1 MLRCHGNIRP
11 LSAAI
16 CAGALSV
23 PALSPP
29 GSVTFGGIVAAAP
42 PVPLIAHLL
51 VGAGSRESELIVT
64 ALRIAEDGPEI
75 EHNGIAVDEDLI
87 AFDPPVLDFG
97 RVVAGSVVSKE
108 VWVINRSDT
117 PVTVVETK
125 STCGCTVARIAGETI
140 NPGDAVSTLVRFTA
154 PSRGEVSRKQVRF
167 RFEGDTPDQ
176 MLSVVAEV
184 VLPVVLEP
192 RVVEIEEL
200 GRAEITIESASGQPF
215 RVRHSKP
222 SVLALP
228 FDGQSAPASVHHLR
242 IDPLLWHATGMPA
255 QVEIALDHPE
265 VASLFVRIHG
275 GQPAVRSRPDTRQR
289 TTEQLAAI
297 STRPSFHMSTNRLQF
312 GDVRTDSAERQVLT
326 ISGDFPPDTDPELH
340 FESAYADLVVADRF
354 RGTNSIELT
363 LQLVPKPDQ
372 RGYVRGPLT
381 VRLNE
386 WFATCQVFA
395 KVDSIG
401 PQPPTFPR

>member
-1 MLRCHGNIRP
+1 
-11 LSAAI
+11 
-16 CAGALSV
+16 
-23 PALSPP
+23 
-29 GSVTFGGIVAAAP
+29 
-42 PVPLIAHLL
+42 
-51 VGAGSRESELIVT
+51 
-64 ALRIAEDGPEI
+64 
-75 EHNGIAVDEDLI
+75 
-87 AFDPPVLDFG
+87 
-97 RVVAGSVVSKE
+97 
-108 VWVINRSDT
+108 
-117 PVTVVETK
+117 
-125 STCGCTVARIAGETI
+125 
-140 NPGDAVSTLVRFTA
+140 
-154 PSRGEVSRKQVRF
+154 
-167 RFEGDTPDQ
+167 
-176 MLSVVAEV
+176 
-184 VLPVVLEP
+184 
-192 RVVEIEEL
+192 
-200 GRAEITIESASGQPF
+200 
-215 RVRHSKP
+215 
-222 SVLALP
+222 
-228 FDGQSAPASVHHLR
+228 
-242 IDPLLWHATGMPA
+242 MPA